1 MRKIADSFLLTAFL
15 LAGCAES
22 LPPVPVAGTS
32 APSVAQQSGVPKP
45 KQKPRQQAVAAKQ
58 AGKPEALP
66 SGAAG
71 TVSAAG
77 PGEAVAALP
86 PGTASAA
93 PAAAPTDP
101 RTLVG
106 MDEQTISRLLGEPTW
121 TEDVPPAKYWQYA
134 TQSCVLRVFFFM
146 EMTTQNFRALSYE
159 LTSSDDAPNVNEQCF
174 AQLLAQA
181 ADRPPPGR
189 RS

>member
-1 MRKIADSFLLTAFL
+1 LRKVADSFLLMAFL

-22 LPPVPVAGTS
+22 LPPPSAGGTQVPAVAR
-32 APSVAQQSGVPKP
+32 SGEIPKP
-45 KQKPRQQAVAAKQ
+45 KQKPRQQAAAQKK
-58 AGKPEALP
+58 AGSP
-66 SGAAG
+66 
-71 TVSAAG
+71 
-77 PGEAVAALP
+77 VAALP
-86 PGTASAA
+86 PGGGVAGGQPGGAVAALPQGSASAA
-93 PAAAPTDP
+93 PAAPPTDP

-106 MDEQTISRLLGEPTW
+106 MDEQAISRLLGEPTW

-146 EMTTQNFRALSYE
+146 EMTTRNFRALSYE
-159 LTSSDDAPNVNEQCF
+159 LTSSDDAPNVDEQCF

-181 ADRPPPGR
+181 ADRPSSGR